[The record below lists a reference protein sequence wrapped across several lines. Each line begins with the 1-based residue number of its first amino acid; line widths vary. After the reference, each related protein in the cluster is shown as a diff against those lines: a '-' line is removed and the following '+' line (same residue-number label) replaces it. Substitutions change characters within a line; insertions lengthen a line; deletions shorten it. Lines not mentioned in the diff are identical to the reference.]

1 MTDLRPELA
10 ANLAMRLT
18 PAADALSASYLK
30 DYASSGPPPEDD
42 HRARAAFHQTGRA
55 MLAHL
60 RQILAVLDWSARL
73 RPGGPRWVDDPP
85 RSPDL
90 PELW

>member
-10 ANLAMRLT
+10 ANLAMRLA
-18 PAADALSASYLK
+18 PAADALSASYLE
-30 DYASSGPPPEDD
+30 DYASSGPAPEDD
-42 HRARAAFHQTGRA
+42 HRAHAAFHQTGRA

-60 RQILAVLDWSARL
+60 RQLLAVLDWSARL
-73 RPGGPRWVDDPP
+73 QPAGSRWPDDPP
-85 RSPDL
+85 CSPAP